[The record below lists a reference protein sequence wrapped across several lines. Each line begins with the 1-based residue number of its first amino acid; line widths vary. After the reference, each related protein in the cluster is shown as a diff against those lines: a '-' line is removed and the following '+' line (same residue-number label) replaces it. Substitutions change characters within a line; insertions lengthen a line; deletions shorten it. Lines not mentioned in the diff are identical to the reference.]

1 MTITRSRTLSLINLT
16 VDGTQ
21 METVHSTRY
30 IAVTISSDLT
40 QGLHITNTY
49 KKAKQQLGLTYRKF
63 HQASHQ
69 VRSKLYSNIVLPK
82 LEYCSSVWDP
92 HQVKYISKLDMLS
105 PNNGNQTT
113 PLYLITSKSLLYKVT
128 GNNIMFFKILN
139 DVTSVSASLFMP
151 HPLPSL
157 R

>member
-92 HQVKYISKLDMLS
+92 HQVKYISKLES
-105 PNNGNQTT
+105 VQKFGCHV
-113 PLYLITSKSLLYKVT
+113 ITKQWKSDNPTLLNHLQKSTLQSNRKQHNV
-128 GNNIMFFKILN
+128 L
-139 DVTSVSASLFMP
+139 
-151 HPLPSL
+151 
-157 R
+157 